1 MPIICTLHPPDGR
14 TTFLS
19 SPSPSLLPP
28 SLPSLPFTLSPL
40 SSSHPPQ
47 QSRGV
52 DGKLPSK
59 VGEGQSGGW
68 YQMFCCYLRW
78 TGRTVLPYQPSSTSL
93 AEGNDTGDVWPVDSD
108 GCLDRLGP
116 LGLIW
121 TLLSKTF
128 GEIREQWMLF
138 LAFLNIGCKDFRSC
152 CFYVLFHV
160 FFVVFFLLL
169 TPWICNDLLS
179 RPLYRPI
186 MNKVVPHQN
195 ALRRQALY
203 LTLFSCSTITV
214 FYLSLREQP
223 GGQVYRSRADPR
235 IWICNSPASTLC
247 NPPGHIETVRLFD
260 KKNKTIG
267 KPDSAS
273 SSWVRVV
280 QEITVTGLIS
290 SNIDGAKPAE
300 DSSSPSDGGWG
311 VLQ

>member
-1 MPIICTLHPPDGR
+1 MCS
-14 TTFLS
+14 F
-19 SPSPSLLPP
+19 
-28 SLPSLPFTLSPL
+28 
-40 SSSHPPQ
+40 
-47 QSRGV
+47 
-52 DGKLPSK
+52 
-59 VGEGQSGGW
+59 
-68 YQMFCCYLRW
+68 MF
-78 TGRTVLPYQPSSTSL
+78 
-93 AEGNDTGDVWPVDSD
+93 
-108 GCLDRLGP
+108 
-116 LGLIW
+116 
-121 TLLSKTF
+121 
-128 GEIREQWMLF
+128 
-138 LAFLNIGCKDFRSC
+138 
-152 CFYVLFHV
+152 
-160 FFVVFFLLL
+160 FFFVFFLLL

-186 MNKVVPHQN
+186 MNKVVLHQN

-223 GGQVYRSRADPR
+223 GGQVYRARADPR
-235 IWICNSPASTLC
+235 IWICNGPASTLC
-247 NPPGHIETVRLFD
+247 NPPGHTETVRLFD

>member
-1 MPIICTLHPPDGR
+1 MAPCWSLCPLYVHYVLLMAVQLSFLPLLHLSYLLAFPR
-14 TTFLS
+14 FL
-19 SPSPSLLPP
+19 SPSLL
-28 SLPSLPFTLSPL
+28 SLPPP
-40 SSSHPPQ
+40 PPQ

-160 FFVVFFLLL
+160 FFFCFFF
-169 TPWICNDLLS
+169 TFDT
-179 RPLYRPI
+179 
-186 MNKVVPHQN
+186 MNM
-195 ALRRQALY
+195 
-203 LTLFSCSTITV
+203 
-214 FYLSLREQP
+214 
-223 GGQVYRSRADPR
+223 
-235 IWICNSPASTLC
+235 
-247 NPPGHIETVRLFD
+247 
-260 KKNKTIG
+260 
-267 KPDSAS
+267 
-273 SSWVRVV
+273 
-280 QEITVTGLIS
+280 
-290 SNIDGAKPAE
+290 
-300 DSSSPSDGGWG
+300 
-311 VLQ
+311 